1 MLFRLLYFNEIFQF
15 VVMHHLLDL
24 FLGVDYS
31 NAIIYCV
38 VLKVYTIYLFLGH
51 KNLIFVYIAVI
62 STILLDLVINS
73 VILSL
78 EHFDFFAYSVIRF
91 MKNDSFFLFS
101 SLGEGVEGDVDY
113 NGQKLQ

>member
-1 MLFRLLYFNEIFQF
+1 
-15 VVMHHLLDL
+15 MHH
-24 FLGVDYS
+24 
-31 NAIIYCV
+31 
-38 VLKVYTIYLFLGH
+38 
-51 KNLIFVYIAVI
+51 
-62 STILLDLVINS
+62 LLDLVINS

-101 SLGEGVEGDVDY
+101 PLGEGVEGDVDY